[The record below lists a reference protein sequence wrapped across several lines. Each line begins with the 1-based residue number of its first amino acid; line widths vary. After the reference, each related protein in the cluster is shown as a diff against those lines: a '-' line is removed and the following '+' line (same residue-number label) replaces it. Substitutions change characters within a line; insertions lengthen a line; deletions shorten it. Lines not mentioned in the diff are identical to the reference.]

1 MIKSYLRNC
10 WQRTKINATFSSW
23 SELLIA
29 IPLVSVLGPLLFNTI
44 LMTFFILLKRQ
55 MFVTMLMILHACNS
69 DSKSLI
75 QRLEHNSMLA
85 MELFESNYMKLSKT
99 NVTSFFLG
107 MGIK

>member
-1 MIKSYLRNC
+1 
-10 WQRTKINATFSSW
+10 
-23 SELLIA
+23 
-29 IPLVSVLGPLLFNTI
+29 
-44 LMTFFILLKRQ
+44 

-85 MELFESNYMKLSKT
+85 MELFESNYMKLSKA